1 MKTAPFTFLLL
12 FFSCFLVWPITSNI
26 DAGQITSLRKLISKS
41 LKSSQQSQ
49 VDSRTSSLDAN
60 KGYSPIYVAPQ
71 EGLMDADKINALPG
85 QPNGVDFSQYAG
97 YVTVD
102 PQHGRALF
110 YYFTESPENASTKP
124 LVLWLNGGP
133 GCSSMVGAMTELG
146 PFRVNPDRK
155 TLFRNDYA
163 WNNESNH
170 QRVAFGYYYNSDVY
184 VLPLAASLTLMI
196 VANVIYLESPAGV
209 GFSYSNT
216 SSDYDL
222 TGDKRTAEDAYA
234 FLVNWL
240 ERFPQYKT
248 RDFYITGESYAGH
261 YVPQL
266 AYTILLNN
274 NHTNQTIIN
283 LKGIA
288 VKSVAHFQLHS
299 SDAWCV
305 GNGYFDED
313 ANRKGTFDYLWTHA
327 MISDE
332 TSAGINANC
341 YGNITDLCSKY
352 EDEVRIDMRGI
363 DGYNIYAP
371 LCPTDT
377 TSRTHYSFP
386 FYAMAN
392 ILPCCIPHGG
402 MQGNCQDAPL
412 RKDIMNYDP
421 CSGGYMTTYL
431 NIAEVQKAMHANV
444 TGLPYEWSECSSII
458 AWQDMPSTVLPV
470 IDELVASD
478 LRIWFYSGDVDTA
491 CPITGTK
498 YFIHKLG
505 YAVDTPWRDW
515 YSQNEVGGYVVKY
528 KGLVLVTVRGAG
540 HLVPSYQP
548 SRALTMISSFLQ
560 GVLPPS
566 SH

>member
-1 MKTAPFTFLLL
+1 MKKSPFTILLL
-12 FFSCFLVWPITSNI
+12 FFGCFLAWPIGN
-26 DAGQITSLRKLISKS
+26 DAGQITSLHKLMITKS
-41 LKSSQQSQ
+41 FESSQRSQ
-49 VDSRTSSLDAN
+49 VDDSWASLDAS
-60 KGYSPIYVAPQ
+60 KGYSPVCIAPQ
-71 EGLMDADKINALPG
+71 EGLMDADKIDALPG
-85 QPNGVDFSQYAG
+85 QPNGVDFNQYAG

-102 PQHGRALF
+102 PRHGRALF

-133 GCSSMVGAMTELG
+133 GCSSLIGAMTELG
-146 PFRVNPDRK
+146 PFRVNPDGK

-163 WNNESNH
+163 WNN
-170 QRVAFGYYYNSDVY
+170 
-184 VLPLAASLTLMI
+184 

-222 TGDKRTAEDAYA
+222 SGDKRTAEDAYA

-288 VKSVAHFQLHS
+288 V
-299 SDAWCV
+299 

-313 ANRKGTFDYLWTHA
+313 ANTKGNFDFLWTHA

-332 TSAGINANC
+332 TNAGINANC
-341 YGNITDLCSKY
+341 YGNRTDLCSKY
-352 EDEVRIDMRGI
+352 ENEVRIDMRGI

-377 TSRTHYSFP
+377 TSRKHYS
-386 FYAMAN
+386 
-392 ILPCCIPHGG
+392 
-402 MQGNCQDAPL
+402 
-412 RKDIMNYDP
+412 DIMNYDP
-421 CSGGYMTTYL
+421 CSEDYMIAYL
-431 NIAEVQKAMHANV
+431 NNAEVQKTMHANV
-444 TGLPYEWSECSSII
+444 TRLPYEWSECSSLFT
-458 AWQDMPSTVLPV
+458 WHDMPSTVLPT
-470 IDELVASD
+470 IDKLAASG
-478 LRIWFYSGDVDTA
+478 LRIWLYTGDMDSV
-491 CPITGTK
+491 CPITGTR
-498 YFIHKLG
+498 YSIHKLG
-505 YAVDTPWRDW
+505 YGVDTPWRSW
-515 YSQNEVGGYVVKY
+515 HSQNEVGGYVVNY

-540 HLVPSYQP
+540 HFVPSYQP
-548 SRALTMISSFLQ
+548 SRALTMISSFLR

-566 SH
+566 SP